1 MFLLGIDSNGPQVLG
16 TSYKVGPE
24 KSEPNRIAAG
34 PLAMGKSLFLTTR
47 FEGIK
52 LMRWRLAF
60 DILVAL

>member
-16 TSYKVGPE
+16 TSYNVGPE
-24 KSEPNRIAAG
+24 KSAPNRIAGG

-52 LMRWRLAF
+52 LMQRRLVF
-60 DILVAL
+60 GILVAL